1 MSKAAKALAP
11 SHNIANPS
19 TRAYA
24 GTKSRKVLR
33 KKSAAPLFDR
43 VNGTSDALLLG
54 WELEEEKSGNIG
66 FQCARRPEAHSKRPG
81 EQPVEHAGEGHVLTF
96 APPGAGKGR
105 GGMIPNLLR
114 YEGSAIVI
122 DPKGEA
128 ARATARRRREMG
140 QDVYI
145 LDPFAQ
151 ISKRTDRLNPFDVF
165 DLPNIDEG
173 GEAESLADLISG
185 SFVSLKD
192 PFWDKSARSLVSGLI
207 LAVLRTEANATRN
220 FAKVRDYLKAAD
232 PVYGMAVLLDRK
244 DVNWHRMTEQEIGSF
259 LGVTDVTRSGILA
272 TAQSYMSVISSD
284 AAASTLMDSTIDLKR
299 LRDGHPMTIYL
310 VMPSAKMASHSPLL
324 RLWVSCLMTAVMSRT
339 STPDIMT
346 LFMIDECAQLGRF
359 DMLKT
364 AFTLGRGYGMRVW
377 ALFQDLSQLQRL
389 CVDEWQAVVNSAA
402 VLQTFG
408 VSNYMMARDL
418 VSIMGGLSPEELLAM
433 PADQAAV
440 LIARA
445 RVKKARLPDYLNDAC
460 FRGHW
465 DAHALHN
472 SKPGT
477 GRV

>member
-1 MSKAAKALAP
+1 MSKSAKAVTP
-11 SHNIANPS
+11 SNYLANPS
-19 TRAYA
+19 TRADA
-24 GTKSRKVLR
+24 GTKSRNDTR

-43 VNGTSDALLLG
+43 VTGTSDALLLG
-54 WELEEEKSGNIG
+54 WELKAEKSANIG
-66 FQCARRPEAHSKRPG
+66 FQWDKTPEADANLQG
-81 EQPVEHAGEGHVLTF
+81 DQPVEHAGEGHVLTF

-105 GGMIPNLLR
+105 GAMIPNLLR

-128 ARATARRRREMG
+128 AKATARRRREMG
-140 QDVYI
+140 QEVYI

-151 ISKRTDRLNPFDVF
+151 ISDKTDRLNPFDVF
-165 DLPNIDEG
+165 DLPGVDES
-173 GEAESLADLISG
+173 GEAEALADLISG
-185 SFVSLKD
+185 SLLSVKE
-192 PFWDKSARSLVSGLI
+192 PFWDKWGRALVAGII
-207 LAVLRTEANATRN
+207 LAVIRTESKATQN

-232 PVYGMAVLLDRK
+232 PIYGLASLLDRK
-244 DVNWHRMTEQEIGSF
+244 DVDWHRMSEQEIGAF
-259 LGVTDVTRSGILA
+259 LNLTDVTRSGVIA

-284 AAASTLMDSTIDLKR
+284 AAASTIMDSTIDLKR
-299 LRDGHPMTIYL
+299 LRDGHKMTIYL

-359 DMLKT
+359 DLLKT

-389 CVDEWQAVVNSAA
+389 CMDEWQAVVNSAA

-445 RVKKARLPDYLNDAC
+445 RVKKVRLPDYLHDEC
-460 FRGHW
+460 FKGHW
-465 DAHALHN
+465 DAHSLHN
-472 SKPGT
+472 SKPGNV
-477 GRV
+477 RM